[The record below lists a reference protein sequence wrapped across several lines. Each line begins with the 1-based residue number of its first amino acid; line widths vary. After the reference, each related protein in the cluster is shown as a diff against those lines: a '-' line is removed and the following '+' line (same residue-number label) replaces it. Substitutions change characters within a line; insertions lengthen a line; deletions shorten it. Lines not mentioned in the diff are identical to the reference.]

1 MAAARIAVLYLVF
14 ATLWIYAS
22 DRILAM
28 FVEDMQ
34 WLEWLGTV
42 KGVAYVV
49 VTALLLYILL
59 RNWSQK
65 EDVKWSSQAIP
76 GRNWLAVVSFFLIMV
91 VPLLA
96 YSVARVEGP
105 RIRDQAFKNLS
116 SIAQLKVDQIE
127 QWLAERK
134 GDAEVLMVSSGL
146 IDDFDKWL
154 RNHDPLAK
162 DDINRRADALKR
174 AYHYKVELLDPRN
187 TALGIERQAMMSK
200 ALATHQVQMDG
211 LHRDAA
217 GQVWLD
223 IMVPLIRQVAGKQEV
238 VGALLLRAPAG
249 NYLFPLV
256 QKWPGPSS
264 SAETLLVRRDG
275 DTVEFLNELRHRH
288 GTALTYRLPLNSPN
302 LPAAEAIRT
311 GKAQTF
317 EGLDYRGVDVLS
329 ALRPVTGTD
338 WFLVAKV
345 DHDEIM
351 RPLTTLVAWVSLVSF
366 AAIIAMA
373 IALAML
379 WRQQQRAHQL
389 LSMTQTSEAL
399 KKSQGQLRTFVEQA
413 PISIA
418 MLDRNLN
425 YLATSRRWIAE
436 YGRGHSEL
444 IGRNHYEIHADIPDE
459 WKKIHRDALAGAFL
473 KNDDDLWIQADGSRH
488 WLRWAVYPWTNETG
502 ETGGIIISAEDI
514 TEHKQAEE
522 ALRASEQRLSGLVN
536 SAMDAI
542 VAVDAKQ
549 KIVLFNPAAE
559 LMFGLSSSEVV
570 GQPLDRLLPQ
580 SARDAHTEHIH
591 AFGRTGVTSRSMKS
605 LGTLHG
611 LRTNGEAFPIEASI
625 SQIDLP
631 SGKLFTVILRDIT
644 ERIHAEEALRSSEA
658 QFRAVFEASSVGMC
672 QADPF
677 SGRLLRVN
685 RRFCEMTGYS
695 EEELLNRPFSEITH
709 PDDRAKNFEEFTRL
723 VRGNVPEYR
732 DEKRYVCKDGSIIW
746 ADITVNLIHDLNLKP
761 LRTLAVIQ
769 DITERKQ
776 AEDELRASEERYRT
790 LVEQGSD
797 GIFVSDSQGHYIDV
811 NTSGCRMLGYTRDE
825 LLGLSIADVIMP
837 EEIPRIEHEVARFA
851 DNAVIT
857 SEWKF
862 RRKDG
867 SSFPGEVHGRQLPD
881 GRLQA
886 ILHDITERKVA
897 EQALLKSESDLN
909 RAQAVGHIGSWRLD
923 VTRNDLTWSAENHR
937 IFGIPEGTPLTYET
951 FLSTVYPDD
960 RAYVDREWRAG
971 LQGKS
976 YDIEHR
982 LLVNGKIKWVREKA
996 ELEFDE
1002 QGTLLGGFGTTQDVT
1017 GRKEAEQ
1024 KLQLQL
1030 RLTKAIT
1037 DCAADSIF
1045 VTDRQGRVT
1054 FVNAEVERAFG
1065 YTAEELIGKV
1075 LHDVIHHHHPDGRP
1089 YPFSECPNCQI
1100 YTSGDPV
1107 KHNEAVFFAKDGTL
1121 ITVACSNAPLEI
1133 GSESIGAVLVAHDI
1147 STLKRSEEALLV
1159 ADQRKNEFL
1168 ALLAHELRNP
1178 MAVTATAAYLL
1189 QTKGLTDPEICRWA
1203 TATIT
1208 NQTELLKRLVDDL
1221 LDVERVG
1228 RGRVALLKTH
1238 LDLGRLIARVVK
1250 EREPLIE
1257 RRKQHFRYSLP
1268 SRPVWVDGDPAR
1280 LTQVITNLL
1289 DNASKFTPAN
1299 GQIELSLNREESEA
1313 VIRVRDNGRGIP
1325 PQLLPHIF
1333 EIFTQGQVSIA
1344 RDEGGLGLGLALV
1357 KGLVELH
1364 GGRATAASEGLNKGA
1379 EFTLRLPALANVE
1392 PATPDS
1398 IAPKE
1403 LVTHKRRILIGEDN
1417 AIAAEGLKHVLQDA
1431 GHEVRL
1437 ALDGAE
1443 ALAAAN
1449 EELPEI
1455 AIFDIGLPGM
1465 DGFKLARI
1473 LRKLPGA
1480 NQLLLIA
1487 LTGYGQEKDRIESKE
1502 AGFDYHLT
1510 KPADLRQLLEIINN
1524 WSPAEHP

>member
-28 FVEDMQ
+28 FVEDTK
-34 WLEWLGTV
+34 WLEWLGTI

-105 RIRDQAFKNLS
+105 RIRAQAFKNLS

-154 RNHDPLAK
+154 RNHDSLAK
-162 DDINRRADALKR
+162 EDINRRVDALKR

-187 TALGIERQAMMSK
+187 TILGVEHQAMMSK
-200 ALATHQVQMDG
+200 ALTTNQVQMDG

-217 GQVWLD
+217 GQIWLD

-238 VGALLLRAPAG
+238 VGALLLRSPAG

-288 GTALTYRLPLNSPN
+288 GTALTYRLPLNSLS

-345 DHDEIM
+345 DRDEIM
-351 RPLTTLVAWVSLVSF
+351 RPLSTLVAWVSLVSF
-366 AAIIAMA
+366 AAIISMA

-425 YLATSRRWIAE
+425 YIATSRRWIAE
-436 YGRGHSEL
+436 YGRGHNEL
-444 IGRNHYEIHADIPDE
+444 IGRNHYEIHLDIPDE

-502 ETGGIIISAEDI
+502 GNGGIIISAEDI

-542 VAVDAKQ
+542 VAVDANQ

-559 LMFGLSSSEVV
+559 QMFRLTSKEAI
-570 GQPLDRLLPQ
+570 GQPLERLIPPSSRL
-580 SARDAHTEHIH
+580 AHATHIR
-591 AFGRTGVTSRSMKS
+591 AFGLTGVTSRSMKS

-611 LRTNGEAFPIEASI
+611 LRANGEEFPIEASI
-625 SQIDLP
+625 SQVDLQ
-631 SGKLFTVILRDIT
+631 SGKLYTVILRDIT
-644 ERIHAEEALRSSEA
+644 ERKHTEESLRASEA
-658 QFRAVFEASSVGMC
+658 QFRAIFEVSSVGMC
-672 QADPF
+672 QADPAN
-677 SGRLLRVN
+677 GRLLQVN

-695 EEELLNRPFSEITH
+695 EEELLNRAFSEITH
-709 PDDRAKNFEEFTRL
+709 PDDRAKSFEEYSRL
-723 VRGNVPEYR
+723 VRGEVPEYR
-732 DEKRYVCKDGSIIW
+732 GEKRYVCKDGSVIW

-769 DITERKQ
+769 DITERK
-776 AEDELRASEERYRT
+776 A
-790 LVEQGSD
+790 VEQSL
-797 GIFVSDSQGHYIDV
+797 
-811 NTSGCRMLGYTRDE
+811 R
-825 LLGLSIADVIMP
+825 
-837 EEIPRIEHEVARFA
+837 
-851 DNAVIT
+851 T
-857 SEWKF
+857 SE
-862 RRKDG
+862 
-867 SSFPGEVHGRQLPD
+867 
-881 GRLQA
+881 A
-886 ILHDITERKVA
+886 
-897 EQALLKSESDLN
+897 DLN

-923 VTRNDLTWSAENHR
+923 VRHNELTWSEENHR
-937 IFGIPEGTPLTYET
+937 IFEVPEGTTMTYEF
-951 FLSTVYPDD
+951 FLSTVHPDD
-960 RAYVDREWRAG
+960 RAYVDREWQAG
-971 LQGKS
+971 LQGKP

-1002 QGTLLGGFGTTQDVT
+1002 QGRLIGGFGTTQDIT
-1017 GRKEAEQ
+1017 GRKVAEQ

-1065 YTAEELIGKV
+1065 YTADELIGKV
-1075 LHDVIHHHHPDGRP
+1075 LHDVIHQHHPDGRP
-1089 YPFSECPNCQI
+1089 YPFSECPFCRI
-1100 YTSGDPV
+1100 YTSGDSV
-1107 KHNEAVFFAKDGTL
+1107 KHNEAMFFAKDGKP

-1133 GSESIGAVLVAHDI
+1133 DGESIGAVLVAHDI
-1147 STLKRSEEALLV
+1147 SILKHSEEALLE

-1221 LDVERVG
+1221 LDVQRVS
-1228 RGRVALLKTH
+1228 RGRIALLKTH

-1250 EREPLIE
+1250 EREPFIE
-1257 RRKQHFRYSLP
+1257 RRKQHFKYSLP
-1268 SRPVWVDGDPAR
+1268 SRLVWIDGDPAR

-1364 GGRATAASEGLNKGA
+1364 EGQVTATSEGANKGA
-1379 EFTLRLPALANVE
+1379 EFTIRLPALANVE

-1403 LVTHKRRILIGEDN
+1403 LVAYKRRILIGEDN

-1437 ALDGAE
+1437 ALNGAE
-1443 ALAAAN
+1443 ALAAAK

-1465 DGFKLARI
+1465 DGFKLARS
-1473 LRKLPGA
+1473 LRKLPGV

-1502 AGFDYHLT
+1502 AGFDYHLI
-1510 KPADLRQLLEIINN
+1510 KPAD
-1524 WSPAEHP
+1524 